1 MEGLYFL
8 CRALPGHEMVQ
19 HLSVCEPRSRCKW
32 KDSASSAMNYPE
44 VKWFNTRVSACE
56 PRGRFKWKDSASSAM
71 PCLDVKWFST

>member
-44 VKWFNTRVSACE
+44 VKWFNTRVSVNLEADLS
-56 PRGRFKWKDSASSAM
+56 GRTLPPL
-71 PCLDVKWFST
+71 PCLVWM